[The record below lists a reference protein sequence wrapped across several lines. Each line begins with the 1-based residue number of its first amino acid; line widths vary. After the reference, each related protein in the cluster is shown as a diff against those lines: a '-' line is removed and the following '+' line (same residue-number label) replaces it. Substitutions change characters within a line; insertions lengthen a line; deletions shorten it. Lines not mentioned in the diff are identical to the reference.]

1 MVTILQLSGVEA
13 EFANADVMNVDSF
26 GHEVLRGVVSEA
38 LNEHVVNE
46 KETYAD
52 VETLV
57 VEVDGEEQV
66 QVSCGEQVE
75 VD

>member
-1 MVTILQLSGVEA
+1 MVIILQLSGVEA

-26 GHEVLRGVVSEA
+26 GHEVLRGVVFEV

-52 VETLV
+52 VEALV